1 MLILLIMDKLH
12 ILLVCPDG
20 TNFPQLKQAGTLALA
35 MRAGGMR
42 VSIFVGNTQSSALEG
57 LHADISV
64 HYAQPLP
71 KWRFW
76 QDSLLEG
83 FKSLITQDPTID
95 VVHLVDVAFPASKLA
110 LYAQKIELSA
120 VGRLWD
126 EADLHSQNLSVIQRK
141 NHAKALSSLKPL
153 VVHSAHLLDI
163 ARKAG
168 IADVVIIPDG
178 VDTEQFR
185 PVLSKRPIRRGLGL
199 PEKATLICCM
209 ADIAPENCQIEALKQ
224 CLPLSDTR
232 QMLLIG
238 TVQDKD
244 YANKL
249 VRFAADAGASAY
261 LHMREA
267 VDNPEDYLR
276 ACDLFILM
284 GGVERRHTTIL
295 QAMSSGLPV
304 VLAGAPSALVLTNG
318 NRCGVVLYDG
328 NPLAD
333 TAFEKLIND
342 PTYRQGRSM
351 STRPYVQK
359 NFPFKGMVQAY
370 LKIYNSL

>member
-1 MLILLIMDKLH
+1 
-12 ILLVCPDG
+12 
-20 TNFPQLKQAGTLALA
+20 
-35 MRAGGMR
+35 
-42 VSIFVGNTQSSALEG
+42 
-57 LHADISV
+57 
-64 HYAQPLP
+64 
-71 KWRFW
+71 
-76 QDSLLEG
+76 
-83 FKSLITQDPTID
+83 
-95 VVHLVDVAFPASKLA
+95 VAFPASKLA